1 MARNGSGTYTVPNT
15 FASGASIT
23 ASGHNQN
30 WSDAATEL
38 TNSVAADGQTS
49 MTGPLKASNGTVTAP
64 SLTFASDTDTGLYR
78 SGANEI
84 SAAVGGTQTLK
95 VSSAGVDAVAGRL
108 LEGGASLVP
117 AGAVM
122 SYAGSSAP
130 TGWLLCN
137 GAAVSRTTY
146 ADLFTAI
153 STTFG
158 TGDGS
163 TTFNL
168 PDCTGRVIAGKEAAA
183 TRLTSAVSGVD
194 GATLGSASQ
203 SQSHTLTIPELPVV
217 TPAGTYQSRT

>member
-1 MARNGSGTYTVPNT
+1 MP
-15 FASGASIT
+15 
-23 ASGHNQN
+23 
-30 WSDAATEL
+30 
-38 TNSVAADGQTS
+38 
-49 MTGPLKASNGTVTAP
+49 
-64 SLTFASDTDTGLYR
+64 
-78 SGANEI
+78 
-84 SAAVGGTQTLK
+84 
-95 VSSAGVDAVAGRL
+95 
-108 LEGGASLVP
+108 
-117 AGAVM
+117 
-122 SYAGSSAP
+122 YAGSSAP

-194 GATLGSASQ
+194 GATLGSASG

-217 TPAGTYQSRT
+217 TPAGTIGNTV